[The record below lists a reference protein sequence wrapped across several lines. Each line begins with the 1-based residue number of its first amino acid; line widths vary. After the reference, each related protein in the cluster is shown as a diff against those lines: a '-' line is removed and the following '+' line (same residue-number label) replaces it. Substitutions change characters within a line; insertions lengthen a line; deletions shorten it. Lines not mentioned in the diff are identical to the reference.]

1 MFILHIPEPEFCC
14 SFERYKQ
21 HIASMAKPLIQNP
34 GGGGG
39 GVGGDGGP
47 KAKAGTT
54 FVQADS
60 TCFRDLVQR
69 LTGPSGNPAPP
80 PAKSPAPKPAQKL
93 HERRKYKQPN
103 IEITKPF
110 DFQFQ
115 PMMIPST
122 CPPTAC
128 AASPGGGYG
137 PGSWS
142 YPASPSSIMMLSPPR
157 SLQTSPISTPLPVG
171 CSKKRTSPSALME
184 LIINPRE
191 EERAIKEKRFYLHP
205 SPRSKPRLE
214 PEPELLTLF
223 PTTTTATTD

>member
-21 HIASMAKPLIQNP
+21 HITSMAKPLIQNR

-47 KAKAGTT
+47 KAGTT

-122 CPPTAC
+122 CPPTVC

-137 PGSWS
+137 PGSW
-142 YPASPSSIMMLSPPR
+142 
-157 SLQTSPISTPLPVG
+157 STPLPVG